1 VYHKYQTV
9 CPGIE
14 HESPRNVGHATYKLT
29 DVHIFDHKLAFV
41 IHVSKTMIGLF
52 RIQKYIFP
60 YLFFF
65 DRGKQRHQNL
75 PQNRKQEREKA
86 RKTDRQ
92 RERNWCIEVHYSHMH
107 ANTCSGI
114 QFL

>member
-1 VYHKYQTV
+1 VETNTIKICHKTV
-9 CPGIE
+9 
-14 HESPRNVGHATYKLT
+14 S
-29 DVHIFDHKLAFV
+29 
-41 IHVSKTMIGLF
+41 
-52 RIQKYIFP
+52 
-60 YLFFF
+60 
-65 DRGKQRHQNL
+65 
-75 PQNRKQEREKA
+75 RKERKKE